1 MSGDAEG
8 DSVGC
13 IISPFCSEVVADG
26 GELAGGKAIIGQT
39 ELLSVERGV
48 SLRGVEAASQRALV

>member
-1 MSGDAEG
+1 MPGDVEG

-13 IISPFCSEVVADG
+13 FPSPFFSDVVADG

-48 SLRGVEAASQRALV
+48 SLCGVETAS

>member
-1 MSGDAEG
+1 MPGDAEG

-13 IISPFCSEVVADG
+13 IPSPFFSDVVADG

-48 SLRGVEAASQRALV
+48 SLRGVETAS